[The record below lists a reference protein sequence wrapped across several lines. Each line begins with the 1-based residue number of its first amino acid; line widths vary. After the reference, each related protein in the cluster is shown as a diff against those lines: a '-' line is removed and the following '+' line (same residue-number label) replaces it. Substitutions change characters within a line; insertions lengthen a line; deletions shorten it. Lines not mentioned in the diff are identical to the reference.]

1 MVISTSVISFLLILS
16 VTVVISIII
25 ICGMKLRNRTP
36 DDIEARRASA
46 PHTRAE
52 KQNDDINKE
61 DVPVAQNKAYAIHN
75 VSRCIKISTNEAYAV
90 SNGITNDEP
99 VYELVKRIET

>member
-1 MVISTSVISFLLILS
+1 
-16 VTVVISIII
+16 
-25 ICGMKLRNRTP
+25 MKLRKRTP

-46 PHTRAE
+46 PHTRVG

-61 DVPVAQNKAYAIHN
+61 DVPVAPNKAYAIHN

-90 SNGITNDEP
+90 SNGIRNDEP
-99 VYELVKRIET
+99 VYELVK